1 MQSISGIK
9 ILKMYFNQC
18 EQKLLQPALAEL
30 LLLQASIPSTFSHL
44 TVGHT
49 GQTGK
54 AKQEHTVME
63 ACSETAHV
71 QSTKGW
77 FDSLLINNQT
87 EWFKNQVILGRKWF
101 IIKSSCNFGNIL
113 SKTLSKAVE
122 TLGKKRRHDSDKD
135 LNVTS
140 RQSVDILE
148 SLRLKWDW
156 TGLPLQSLLVCSMS
170 ASAT

>member
-1 MQSISGIK
+1 MNRNYSTSWAIIIAGFNPFYLFTFDSG
-9 ILKMYFNQC
+9 
-18 EQKLLQPALAEL
+18 
-30 LLLQASIPSTFSHL
+30 SHWM
-44 TVGHT
+44 VWES
-49 GQTGK
+49 QTG
-54 AKQEHTVME
+54 AYSDGNLFLKQHLCR
-63 ACSETAHV
+63 A
-71 QSTKGW
+71 QTKGW

-87 EWFKNQVILGRKWF
+87 EWFKNQIILVRKWF
-101 IIKSSCNFGNIL
+101 IIKSRCNFGNIL

-122 TLGKKRRHDSDKD
+122 TLGKERRHDSDED

-156 TGLPLQSLLVCSMS
+156 AGLPLQSLLVCSMS